1 MMCYESIQNEFPDT
15 INKCRSN
22 LLKHIFF
29 LLILLN
35 ILFSFHATLKA
46 QPTTLSKSRTSGYYT
61 YVLRLSN
68 EEMITYYKLKEKEE
82 FESVEFNSFIKQLQL
97 IDSFYTDTAK
107 VSILPY
113 GNYLLL
119 NANRDRI
126 ETKLF
131 KNHSF
136 NYSIISGNLKFTC
149 IIYDSIG
156 KPRSDLKVKLNEEVL
171 AYNPMTGYYSAT
183 KTHKK
188 GTLSIASL
196 NEIEIAPIL
205 NTDYHRSNS
214 FIWRKIKYSFP
225 VYHFLKLYHL
235 IKLRTRYATEL
246 DDNFIE
252 YSKYSRKKNKV
263 GYMVCNKPKY
273 FPNDTLKFK
282 AYILDSKHRPIKE
295 DVLLEITKN
304 YYSKPIISRTLRQV
318 TPGKFTGEIILSDSL
333 KLDQDYT
340 LAIKSIKNKEYSLV
354 SCVFRYEDYLLDEIF
369 YHTRLEH
376 ESIDSNQSQ
385 IIYLKATDINDFNSP
400 DIKYEV
406 TVKQNYISNYYKD
419 SIFVKDTLFNSRGY
433 LNLNNETSII
443 IPDSL
448 FQSINANYKIDV
460 TYMNS
465 NYEKHRDDLS
475 FSVNRKPL
483 DFYLRQEGKILHISK
498 NNHDKEIPEKFYLI
512 GLDKRNDTL
521 INHKITLP
529 ASININPAV
538 ESYVLNIPEI
548 SISKEISVKDL
559 ALEINSLRLK
569 DSVFFKLYNPE
580 NILVNY
586 RIYKENELLVDK
598 KDSAFFFQCK
608 DETHASY
615 FVVVDYMWA
624 GTMNQLQSA
633 AILFEKDLNF
643 KINSPNQ
650 VYPGK
655 KVKIKINATD
665 FYGKPVK
672 KVDLTAWSISEQF
685 KDIEDPRIPY
695 LGKGKK
701 VRRQNEYEIDHVFKY
716 SGFNRVNFKIGTFWV
731 KHMHL
736 DTIPFYKARS
746 GNEAVW
752 SNYDTITKYIAEFA
766 PFIFDN
772 VYQVPIH
779 MIYIDNNLVYY
790 AYASQGLPYA
800 FSAAPGYHKIKLRT
814 SNKIVEIDS
823 VLFQAG
829 FKLEMVI
836 DYNIGH
842 KNIHSYSADIYLTE
856 TERKELRSKIFFL
869 NKNFSDEYFVWQ
881 KDQAVHHFSK
891 GVNEIVAIGPF
902 NELSK
907 LKFYN
912 TNNIKKEFLFE
923 SGYDY
928 TLSKENII
936 MKENKRLLAN
946 QIPFPNV
953 SKTPLS
959 GEHCLEESDFMFPL
973 LPTNKAKLDLAL
985 SDKYP
990 EKPGLGRVK
999 WTIDLDSII
1008 SFLMLE
1014 NLETKKLEF
1023 YKSEYYNLYNLNPG
1037 AYKMYLITSNFYGQ
1051 CKSFTIKPNTTTCIM
1066 FKDEKYT
1073 YFNQVK
1079 NEYDCQLD
1087 EQEFQK
1093 EKLKNGQAIKQNGN
1107 SYFDVSYFVN
1117 STKGDAQ
1124 IKVVVY
1130 DRTTNE
1136 TVPFATVIILKN
1148 EQQIAAAAA
1157 NIDGEALFKGLQSG
1171 NNYNVKISYVGY
1183 SSVEITNLKVYS
1195 GKTQY
1200 VNAYLETGLQL
1211 QSFEMVAYKVPLID
1225 ANTSLLKTVTR
1236 TEYSK
1241 MATKNINSVVA
1252 QTAGVLSKS
1261 AIQGYFNGDDSESS
1275 ENFIDGMRVTGS
1287 SGLRQSALQPLKLT
1301 PNSKNNDED
1310 SITNE
1315 DIAAKS
1321 IRNNFSDYAFWQ
1333 PDLVTDVNG
1342 EASFDVTF
1350 PDNITKWKT
1359 FVVGMNSKK
1368 YSGGTSA
1375 TTKAFKKVMAQLET
1389 PRFFIEG
1396 DESQI
1401 IGKMFNITS
1410 SQYPVKLSFTINN
1423 KLEQQFDTLLNKSL
1437 LTKQQIVAVNDTM
1450 HLQFE
1455 ASLDNGFKDGELKKI
1470 PVFKKGLLEKKGL
1483 FISMKKDSIYNLPTN
1498 ANFNEKTI
1506 SIISNP
1512 IHFALTDLKA
1522 LQNYSYNCN
1531 EQMASKL
1538 KAYLLEEELLTLS
1551 GEKFRNKKQ
1560 IENLI
1565 HKLEASQNDDGSWA
1579 WWNGGNAVQW
1589 ISLHVYS
1596 ALSKAKEKKYAV
1608 YTLDKALAYLVRTR
1622 EQLPRF
1628 EYLKTFSEL
1637 ASSKQDL
1644 DFNEWQKYLPKDTA
1658 RINKNKLYEFL
1669 MLQKVLQANKQK
1681 ANTDSIISIAK
1692 STYTGDIY
1700 WTTNDNNDWRQDHI
1714 LLTNLAYQILKADSF
1729 NEDTLSKIRS
1739 FLLQQRNY
1747 EGGWKNTYQTA
1758 KVLSTI
1764 LPDLGSL
1771 KAATQPSQVLI
1782 SENGNETIVTEFPY
1796 IKKMKADKVTIKS
1809 LALAP
1814 VFATWYETQWNVSP
1828 IIKSNDF
1835 IVKTH
1840 FEKDKVT
1847 LSTIKAGETIDLVT
1861 EIEVKKKAEYVKLEI
1876 PIPAGCAYSNQ
1887 NQSTSYYEVHREEFK
1902 NKTVIFYNQLNPGKY
1917 EVRVKLDARYSG
1929 EYTLNPAQIEL
1940 MYLPVFNGNNQV
1952 QTINI
1957 R

>member
-1 MMCYESIQNEFPDT
+1 MMCYENIQNGFLQT
-15 INKCRSN
+15 INKCESS
-22 LLKHIFF
+22 LLKHVYFII
-29 LLILLN
+29 ILLN
-35 ILFSFHATLKA
+35 IIFSFDASIQA
-46 QPTTLSKSRTSGYYT
+46 QPTTLSKSRASGYYT
-61 YVLRLSN
+61 YVLRMGN
-68 EEMITYYKLKEKEE
+68 EEMNTYYKLKEKEE
-82 FESVEFNSFIKQLQL
+82 FESVEFKSFIKQLQL

-107 VSILPY
+107 VSKLAY

-119 NANRDRI
+119 IANRDRI
-126 ETKLF
+126 ETKLL

-136 NYSIISGNLKFTC
+136 NYSIISGYEKFTC
-149 IIYDSIG
+149 FIYDSIG
-156 KPRSDLKVKLNEEVL
+156 KPRTDLKVTVNEEVL
-171 AYNPMTGYYSAT
+171 AYNPNTGYYSAA
-183 KTHKK
+183 KTHRK
-188 GTLSIASL
+188 GTLSISSL

-205 NTDYHRSNS
+205 ITDYHRSNS

-225 VYHFLKLYHL
+225 VYHVLKLYHL
-235 IKLRTRYATEL
+235 IKLRTRYGSEV

-252 YSKYSRKKNKV
+252 YSKYSRKKNKI

-318 TPGKFTGEIILSDSL
+318 TPGKFIGEIILSDSL
-333 KLDQDYT
+333 KLDQNYN
-340 LAIKSIKNKEYSLV
+340 LVIKSIKNKEYTLV
-354 SCVFRYEDYLLDEIF
+354 SCEFRYEDYLLDEIF
-369 YHTRLEH
+369 YHSRLEH

-406 TVKQNYISNYYKD
+406 TVKQNYISNHYKD
-419 SIFVKDTLFNSRGY
+419 SIFVKDTLFNSKGY

-448 FQSINANYKIDV
+448 FQSINANYQIDV

-465 NYEKHRDDLS
+465 NFEKHRDNLS
-475 FSVNRKPL
+475 FTVNRKPL
-483 DFYLRQEGKILHISK
+483 DFYLRQEGRILHISK
-498 NNHDKEIPEKFYLI
+498 NNYSKEIPEKFYLI

-521 INHKITLP
+521 INNKITLP

-538 ESYVLNIPEI
+538 ESYVIHSPEL
-548 SISKEISVKDL
+548 SISKEINVKDL
-559 ALEINSLRLK
+559 ALEINSLRQK

-580 NILVNY
+580 KILVNY
-586 RIYKENELLVDK
+586 RIYKENELLVNK
-598 KDSAFFFQCK
+598 KDSAFFFKCK
-608 DETHASY
+608 DETLASY
-615 FVVVDYMWA
+615 FIVADYLWA
-624 GTMNQLQSA
+624 GTMNQMQSA
-633 AILFEKDLNF
+633 AILFEKDLNL
-643 KINSPNQ
+643 KVNSPNQ

-672 KVDLTAWSISEQF
+672 KVDLTAWSLSEQF
-685 KDIEDPRIPY
+685 KDIEDPQIPY
-695 LGKGKK
+695 MGKGKK
-701 VRRQNEYEIDHVFKY
+701 LRRQNDYVIDREFKY
-716 SGFNRVNFKIGTFWV
+716 GGFNKVNFKIDTFWV

-746 GNEAVW
+746 GNEAIW
-752 SNYDTITKYIAEFA
+752 SNYDTISKNIAEFA

-772 VYQVPIH
+772 FYQEPIH

-800 FSAAPGYHKIKLRT
+800 FNAAPGYHKIKLRT
-814 SNKIVEIDS
+814 SNKIFEIDS

-836 DYNIGH
+836 DYNRGH
-842 KNIHSYSADIYLTE
+842 KNINSYNADNYLTE
-856 TERKELRSKIFFL
+856 AERKELRSKIFFL
-869 NKNFSDEYFVWQ
+869 NKNFPDECFVWQ
-881 KDQAVHHFSK
+881 KDQAVHHFTK
-891 GVNEIVAIGPF
+891 GANDFVAIGPF

-907 LKFYN
+907 LKFFN

-973 LPTNKAKLDLAL
+973 LTTNKAKLDLTL
-985 SDKYP
+985 SGKYP
-990 EKPGLGRVK
+990 EQPGYGKVK
-999 WTIDLDSII
+999 WTINLDSII

-1037 AYKMYLITSNFYGQ
+1037 AYKMYLITSNFYGL
-1051 CKSFTIKPNTTTCIM
+1051 CKSFIIKPNATTCLM

-1079 NEYDCQLD
+1079 NEYDCQLE

-1117 STKGDAQ
+1117 SSKGDAQ

-1211 QSFEMVAYKVPLID
+1211 RTFEMLAYKVPLID
-1225 ANTSLLKTVTR
+1225 ASSSLLKTVTK

-1261 AIQGYFNGDDSESS
+1261 TIQGYFNGDDFESS
-1275 ENFIDGMRVTGS
+1275 ETFIDGMRVIGS
-1287 SGLRQSALQPLKLT
+1287 SDGPQSARDPLKLNS
-1301 PNSKNNDED
+1301 NSKDNDAD
-1310 SITNE
+1310 SITNQ

-1333 PDLVTDVNG
+1333 PDLVTDANG

-1359 FVVGMNSKK
+1359 FVVGMNSK
-1368 YSGGTSA
+1368 
-1375 TTKAFKKVMAQLET
+1375 
-1389 PRFFIEG
+1389 
-1396 DESQI
+1396 
-1401 IGKMFNITS
+1401 NIRVVLL
-1410 SQYPVKLSFTINN
+1410 PPPKL
-1423 KLEQQFDTLLNKSL
+1423 
-1437 LTKQQIVAVNDTM
+1437 
-1450 HLQFE
+1450 
-1455 ASLDNGFKDGELKKI
+1455 LKK
-1470 PVFKKGLLEKKGL
+1470 
-1483 FISMKKDSIYNLPTN
+1483 
-1498 ANFNEKTI
+1498 
-1506 SIISNP
+1506 
-1512 IHFALTDLKA
+1512 
-1522 LQNYSYNCN
+1522 
-1531 EQMASKL
+1531 
-1538 KAYLLEEELLTLS
+1538 
-1551 GEKFRNKKQ
+1551 
-1560 IENLI
+1560 
-1565 HKLEASQNDDGSWA
+1565 
-1579 WWNGGNAVQW
+1579 
-1589 ISLHVYS
+1589 
-1596 ALSKAKEKKYAV
+1596 
-1608 YTLDKALAYLVRTR
+1608 
-1622 EQLPRF
+1622 
-1628 EYLKTFSEL
+1628 
-1637 ASSKQDL
+1637 
-1644 DFNEWQKYLPKDTA
+1644 
-1658 RINKNKLYEFL
+1658 
-1669 MLQKVLQANKQK
+1669 
-1681 ANTDSIISIAK
+1681 
-1692 STYTGDIY
+1692 
-1700 WTTNDNNDWRQDHI
+1700 
-1714 LLTNLAYQILKADSF
+1714 
-1729 NEDTLSKIRS
+1729 
-1739 FLLQQRNY
+1739 
-1747 EGGWKNTYQTA
+1747 
-1758 KVLSTI
+1758 
-1764 LPDLGSL
+1764 
-1771 KAATQPSQVLI
+1771 
-1782 SENGNETIVTEFPY
+1782 
-1796 IKKMKADKVTIKS
+1796 
-1809 LALAP
+1809 
-1814 VFATWYETQWNVSP
+1814 
-1828 IIKSNDF
+1828 
-1835 IVKTH
+1835 
-1840 FEKDKVT
+1840 
-1847 LSTIKAGETIDLVT
+1847 
-1861 EIEVKKKAEYVKLEI
+1861 
-1876 PIPAGCAYSNQ
+1876 
-1887 NQSTSYYEVHREEFK
+1887 
-1902 NKTVIFYNQLNPGKY
+1902 
-1917 EVRVKLDARYSG
+1917 
-1929 EYTLNPAQIEL
+1929 
-1940 MYLPVFNGNNQV
+1940 
-1952 QTINI
+1952 
-1957 R
+1957 